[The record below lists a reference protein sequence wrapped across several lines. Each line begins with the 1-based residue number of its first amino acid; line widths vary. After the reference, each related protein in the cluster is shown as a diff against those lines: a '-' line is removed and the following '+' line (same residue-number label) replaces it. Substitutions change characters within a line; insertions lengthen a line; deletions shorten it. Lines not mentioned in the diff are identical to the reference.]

1 MESYQNSKL
10 SLGEQLYIWIFIYV
24 VKTKSYLGQSAP
36 EEAAACFFG
45 VLQWLNLVV
54 IWHSIVLIFDIT
66 LSYSISMWV
75 EVGVGI
81 CIMILNILFYSRKID
96 NIIDCQNALPQQE
109 RSQGR
114 MRMWIYVLIT
124 LVSTIGLFT
133 FIELTR
139 EKPETESA
147 RDKVRIEIPKLH
159 IPDVSK

>member
-1 MESYQNSKL
+1 METQQYSKL
-10 SLGEQLYIWIFIYV
+10 SLGEQLYGWIFIYV
-24 VKTKSYLGQSAP
+24 IKTKSYLGQNAP

-45 VLQWLNLVV
+45 ILQWLNLFV

-66 LSYSISMWV
+66 LSYSMWV
-75 EVGVGI
+75 EVGAGI
-81 CIMILNILFYSRKID
+81 CIMIVNILFYSPKID
-96 NIIDCQNALPQQE
+96 NIIDRQNALPQQE
-109 RSQGR
+109 RLRGR

-147 RDKVRIEIPKLH
+147 RDKIRIEIPKLH
-159 IPDVSK
+159 ISDISK